1 MILTNTKQTCWVPN
15 NTGDIEIRHR
25 LHFQRGGGGGELH
38 DIDPRS
44 LDPGK
49 ISLNPGKIANSSPAI
64 PTCMARRP
72 PGQ

>member
-1 MILTNTKQTCWVPN
+1 MILTNTKQICWVPN

-25 LHFQRGGGGGELH
+25 LHFQRGGGGGKLH